1 MFIDLGGNK
10 KQLLSNGDNK
20 KTVEKEAK
28 EKIMKM
34 TNNNMKTLLKK
45 ATKEEINTDQI
56 VREENK
62 KGDIIKI
69 GGKIGLIVDSY
80 KTIINEDNS
89 NPIKF
94 KNLNKDGH
102 GLLDK
107 YWIDDKYLKKYDEI
121 DINHIKK
128 ILYVI
133 DHGSPFAV
141 RIISDVI
148 KKKLRRNYLFTRSYY
163 RRI

>member
-89 NPIKF
+89 NPIIFTEKSLACNNIITFFYGFYKF
-94 KNLNKDGH
+94 WD
-102 GLLDK
+102 
-107 YWIDDKYLKKYDEI
+107 
-121 DINHIKK
+121 
-128 ILYVI
+128 
-133 DHGSPFAV
+133 F
-141 RIISDVI
+141 
-148 KKKLRRNYLFTRSYY
+148 LRWVL
-163 RRI
+163 